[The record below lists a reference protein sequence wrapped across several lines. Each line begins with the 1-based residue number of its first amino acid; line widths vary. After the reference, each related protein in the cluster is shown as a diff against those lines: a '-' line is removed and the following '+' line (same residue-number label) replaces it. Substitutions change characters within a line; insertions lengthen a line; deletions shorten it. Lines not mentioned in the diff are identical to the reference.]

1 MKSRIGLFNPVLI
14 TADFNSTAGGEI
26 HLMLTTGFEDAWV
39 AAERRSGPE
48 GTLNGF
54 GKHTSSRRIDWIV
67 YRAPWRVLG
76 AATLSLTQDGAYP
89 SDHFEIHAFIASLP
103 E

>member
-1 MKSRIGLFNPVLI
+1 MKSCIGSFNPVLI
-14 TADFNSTAGGEI
+14 TADFNSTAGVEI
-26 HLMLTTGFEDAWV
+26 HQMLTTDFEDAWV

-67 YRAPWRVLG
+67 YGRRGGYWESRLFRSSGVVP
-76 AATLSLTQDGAYP
+76 YP
-89 SDHFEIHAFIASLP
+89 SDHFEIHAFIATLP